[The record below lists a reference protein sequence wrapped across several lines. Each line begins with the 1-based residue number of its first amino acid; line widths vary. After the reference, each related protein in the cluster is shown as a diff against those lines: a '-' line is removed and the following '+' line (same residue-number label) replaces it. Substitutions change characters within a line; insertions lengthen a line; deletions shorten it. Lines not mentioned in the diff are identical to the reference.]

1 MSPTRRGFLTG
12 TTALL
17 AGGHLALAAAKPIKD
32 ADEIDDGYLSSPEHL
47 AWQAIEDE
55 RERDPRWRRGVKEA
69 MFWMEVAIDV
79 HDAHGLML
87 GCVPVERTGHVKL
100 FDDGSGRIALWGPDV
115 WKNGSFGD
123 LTPATHFVET
133 FIDADA
139 FAPIAM
145 ALFDTVDM
153 DREPACNSAV
163 ASDWARWRRSRI
175 W

>member
-12 TTALL
+12 TAALL
-17 AGGHLALAAAKPIKD
+17 AGGHLAPAAAAAIKD
-32 ADEIDDGYLSSPEHL
+32 ADAIDDGYLSSPEHL

-69 MFWMEVAIDV
+69 TFRMEVAIDV
-79 HDAHGLML
+79 HDPNGLML

-100 FDDGSGRIALWGPDV
+100 FADGSGRIALWGPDV

-133 FIDADA
+133 CIDAEA
-139 FAPIAM
+139 FAPIAA
-145 ALFDTVDM
+145 ALFATVNM
-153 DREPACNSAV
+153 ERAPVCNSAV
-163 ASDWARWRRSRI
+163 ASDWMRRRHSRV